1 LADFKSNSKGNGA
14 PNLSNAPLPSLNLE
28 GSEDLEKLRSDLVAL
43 AASTDKQIKGLEGR
57 LDFKTDKSDL
67 EGLERRLMEILEMQI
82 NNL

>member
-1 LADFKSNSKGNGA
+1 M
-14 PNLSNAPLPSLNLE
+14 SNAPLPSLNLE